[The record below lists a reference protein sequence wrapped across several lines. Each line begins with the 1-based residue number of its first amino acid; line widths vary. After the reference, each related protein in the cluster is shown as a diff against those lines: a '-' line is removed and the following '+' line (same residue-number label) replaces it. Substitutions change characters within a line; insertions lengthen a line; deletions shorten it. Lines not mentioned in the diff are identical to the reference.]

1 MWWSLLTMNSANG
14 LKLASFSSS
23 YLTCSSPYSWIT
35 RNFRLLSIFP
45 GSRKCLVFSFDPFKF
60 FVAIR
65 PSPFPNFAEAP
76 RVGLGN
82 TEPEPKSSKEA
93 LSPWGQA
100 RVYMS
105 LLSLHFPIV
114 FSPVLDLVFH
124 LIGSSFECI
133 FGPKSIA
140 QFSFTVHSCKA
151 LRVELNVP
159 RQCHRQSRKSHI

>member
-1 MWWSLLTMNSANG
+1 MITAHYKFRQWIETNLIFLFISDMLKPLFVDYSKLPPSIDFLAPASVLYFPSILLRSLL
-14 LKLASFSSS
+14 
-23 YLTCSSPYSWIT
+23 
-35 RNFRLLSIFP
+35 R
-45 GSRKCLVFSFDPFKF
+45 FDR
-60 FVAIR
+60 A
-65 PSPFPNFAEAP
+65 PSPISPSEAP